1 MFPTRQLPDF
11 PLRGLH
17 GERAADWMRDNGVR
31 GWAVETIYAQGDLQ
45 TTRGVDF
52 SSHAAAGVRVL
63 VRWNYSYASTD
74 GGGGTYPRRE
84 RYAEFADWCRR
95 SIAAS
100 KGVWGHIIGNEPNRR
115 GERPDLSDPITAID
129 VASVFNLV
137 WNGRPAGAR
146 LSPPAIDPTNIET
159 AEPRGYWRQILE
171 RIDGADF
178 FAVHA
183 YSYGSEQHP
192 ESEDRFGDFP
202 LQWQYHSF
210 RMWQPL
216 ADVLHDEYPRFRFV
230 PIIIT
235 ETNPLYLRGS
245 NLSQPGWDADANY
258 WIQRM
263 YDFVRSWNDQP
274 GDQYIH
280 GACLYRFV
288 GDAWHIDDKPGLLDA
303 LKSYGEVPK
312 QVFHEETPMTFRLR
326 WPTQFGRITQKFN
339 VNETGIPDIYTRSG
353 LPAHEGVDFVA
364 PSGSLIFACADGV
377 IKQINRGTYPDGKP
391 HPYGTHIRIT
401 HNTPEG
407 EFETVYAHLMRPRDG
422 LKVGDNVSAGE
433 TIAIADNTG
442 AATADHLHLT
452 LKKKGERTIV
462 KDAKGKNVAY
472 PDGVIDPMPYLDP
485 FPGDQNTAPIK
496 PRDGLAFLV
505 DVNVPDNTV
514 FAAGTPFTKIWR
526 VRNSGTSDWGTGYR
540 LAFAS
545 DTNLAS
551 VTEVPLPSAK
561 PGEIRDIAVNLT
573 APAASGIYKS
583 TWKAKA
589 PDGTFFGPAVYT
601 IIKSEAPQ
609 PVAPVEDHR
618 REQPEPEKPVAPKKP
633 AGNSNLTFV
642 ADITIPDETLL
653 PANGVF
659 VKTWKIKNTGETEWG
674 DGYRLSHLGNANFA
688 SVFTVPLPKLKP
700 GEEGLVSIQ
709 MTAPSTPGRH
719 KTTWQGL
726 TPDGKRFGLEL
737 FAIIRVGK
745 A

>member
-1 MFPTRQLPDF
+1 
-11 PLRGLH
+11 
-17 GERAADWMRDNGVR
+17 
-31 GWAVETIYAQGDLQ
+31 
-45 TTRGVDF
+45 
-52 SSHAAAGVRVL
+52 
-63 VRWNYSYASTD
+63 
-74 GGGGTYPRRE
+74 
-84 RYAEFADWCRR
+84 
-95 SIAAS
+95 
-100 KGVWGHIIGNEPNRR
+100 
-115 GERPDLSDPITAID
+115 
-129 VASVFNLV
+129 
-137 WNGRPAGAR
+137 
-146 LSPPAIDPTNIET
+146 
-159 AEPRGYWRQILE
+159 
-171 RIDGADF
+171 
-178 FAVHA
+178 
-183 YSYGSEQHP
+183 
-192 ESEDRFGDFP
+192 
-202 LQWQYHSF
+202 
-210 RMWQPL
+210 
-216 ADVLHDEYPRFRFV
+216 
-230 PIIIT
+230 
-235 ETNPLYLRGS
+235 
-245 NLSQPGWDADANY
+245 
-258 WIQRM
+258 
-263 YDFVRSWNDQP
+263 
-274 GDQYIH
+274 
-280 GACLYRFV
+280 
-288 GDAWHIDDKPGLLDA
+288 
-303 LKSYGEVPK
+303 
-312 QVFHEETPMTFRLR
+312 MTFRLR